1 MLALGAANAA
11 AGVTQAFPV
20 GASGSRTAVN
30 DQTGGQTQLVGVI
43 SAVVIALVLV
53 FLTAPVEILP
63 KAVLGAVIVMA
74 AIALVDR
81 KEWRA
86 LAIAGRMEVLI
97 ASVTMFGV
105 VVVGVLWG
113 LAVAVVLSILHATS
127 RSARPHDAVLGW
139 VPRLGRYADVSTH
152 VNAQVTPGVVVYRL
166 DDRLFF
172 ANVNYV
178 RARILEAIDGAKTP
192 TQWLVFDAEGVS
204 TIDSSGT
211 EMLEQLADQLEQKPI
226 NLAMAR
232 AKQPVLD
239 TLEAT
244 GLGDLIGSV
253 NFYPNVESA
262 VDSCAERIRQG
273 S

>member
-1 MLALGAANAA
+1 L
-11 AGVTQAFPV
+11 F
-20 GASGSRTAVN
+20 
-30 DQTGGQTQLVGVI
+30 
-43 SAVVIALVLV
+43 
-53 FLTAPVEILP
+53 FTAPVELLP

-86 LAIAGRMEVLI
+86 LAVAGRMEVVI

-139 VPRLGRYADVSTH
+139 VARLGRYADVSTH
-152 VNAQVTPGVVVYRL
+152 TSAQVTPGIVVYRL

-178 RARILEAIDGAKTP
+178 RARILEALDGAKTS

-211 EMLEQLADQLEQKPI
+211 EMLQQLAGQLQQRPI
-226 NLAMAR
+226 SLAMAR

-239 TLEAT
+239 TLDAA
-244 GLGDLIGSV
+244 GLVDLIRSA

-262 VDSCAERIRQG
+262 VNSCAERIPQG
-273 S
+273 P